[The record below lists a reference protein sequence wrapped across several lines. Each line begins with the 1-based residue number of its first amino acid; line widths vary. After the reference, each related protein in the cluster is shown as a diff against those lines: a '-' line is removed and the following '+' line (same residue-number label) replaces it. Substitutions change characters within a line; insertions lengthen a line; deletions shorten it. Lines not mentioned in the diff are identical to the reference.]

1 MKEFD
6 NILDECLERLLIRG
20 ETLEQCLRR
29 YPQQAVELK
38 PLLETALAAKEA
50 VAVQPRPEFR
60 ARASYQFRAALQE
73 KATPKRRFLF
83 GWMPQW
89 ATALAIVLVLL
100 LAGGGTVAA
109 ASNSMPDSFLY
120 PVKLATEE
128 VQLALTPSQVDKAEL
143 CASFAD
149 RRIAEIVYM
158 AEQGDA
164 YQIDLITQRLDDDL
178 EMLAVYSAGLGE
190 GEVEMLMKTTMD
202 LAPADAATGGDAA
215 GSEQTD
221 SGQADDSADSAPAD
235 TATGGADQADSTPAE
250 SSVDEEWAL
259 MEGDN
264 APAETEPVE
273 EGSGWVRNGSDD
285 DQVKL
290 QEAVSGS
297 AADNPAVLRAMLE
310 EASPSVRAALL
321 RAIAV
326 SEAGYQDVL
335 EALGY

>member
-50 VAVQPRPEFR
+50 AAVQPRPEFR

-143 CASFAD
+143 CARFAD

-164 YQIDLITQRLDDDL
+164 DEIDLITQRLDDDL

-190 GEVEMLMKTTMD
+190 GEADMLMMTTTD
-202 LAPADAATGGDAA
+202 L
-215 GSEQTD
+215 
-221 SGQADDSADSAPAD
+221 APAD
-235 TATGGADQADSTPAE
+235 TATGGADQADDSADSTPAE

-273 EGSGWVRNGSDD
+273 EGNGWVRNGSDD

-310 EASPSVRAALL
+310 EASPSVQAALL

>member
-6 NILDECLERLLIRG
+6 NILDECLERLLVQG

-29 YPQQAVELK
+29 YPQQAAELK

-50 VAVQPRPEFR
+50 AAVQPRPEFR
-60 ARASYQFRAALQE
+60 ARARYQFRAALQE
-73 KATPKRRFLF
+73 KMAPKRRRFL

-109 ASNSMPDSFLY
+109 ATNSMPDSFLY

-128 VQLALTPSQVDKAEL
+128 VQLALTTSQVDKAEL
-143 CASFAD
+143 CSRFTD

-164 YQIDLITQRLDDDL
+164 QQIELITQRLDEDL

-190 GEVEMLMKTTMD
+190 DGAEMLMM
-202 LAPADAATGGDAA
+202 AT
-215 GSEQTD
+215 TD
-221 SGQADDSADSAPAD
+221 SGGD
-235 TATGGADQADSTPAE
+235 TAVTSGDTTGSGQEEAAADEDSLLTEGATAPAE
-250 SSVDEEWAL
+250 S
-259 MEGDN
+259 
-264 APAETEPVE
+264 
-273 EGSGWVRNGSDD
+273 GSGWGRDGSGG
-285 DQVKL
+285 QGVNAQAGSGGQAKI
-290 QEAVSGS
+290 QAAVSDS
-297 AADNPAVLRAMLE
+297 AANNTAALRELLE
-310 EASPSVRAALL
+310 EASPAVRAALL

-326 SEAGYQDVL
+326 SEAGYQHVL
-335 EALGY
+335 DALGY